1 MNVNVN
7 VKKKPINKLLTY
19 SPNKK
24 KRLESIQIIY
34 LQPINLYFCWLSR
47 LWG

>member
-24 KRLESIQIIY
+24 NVWKAFKPSTFTL
-34 LQPINLYFCWLSR
+34 
-47 LWG
+47 